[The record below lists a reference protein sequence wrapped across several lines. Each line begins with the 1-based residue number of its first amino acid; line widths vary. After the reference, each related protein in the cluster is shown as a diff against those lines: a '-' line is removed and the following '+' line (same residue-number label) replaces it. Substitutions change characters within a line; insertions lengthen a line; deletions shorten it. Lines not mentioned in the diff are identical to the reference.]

1 LKFKNDN
8 AIKSYNHEQHS
19 LFGIGKEKDKLFW
32 KSLVRLAL
40 VNGYLFKNIEKYG
53 LLSINEAGVEY
64 IKNPKPHEMS
74 VDDEYENV
82 NEENFDSFKLESV
95 CDEVLFSD
103 LKELRRKVAKEKEL
117 PPYVIFQDPSLEDMA
132 IKFPITLEELA
143 NISGVGKNKALKFGE
158 QFIAYIEKYVQDNDI
173 ERPLDIV
180 LKGNSEKSAKRV
192 SIILNIDKKVEL
204 PDIAKQLGI
213 SFDELINEMEQI
225 VNSGTKINIK
235 FFIEQFL
242 DDDLQE
248 EIVQFF
254 KSADI
259 EDIDAAVAYFEG
271 EFSFEELKLMHLQ
284 FVSDL
289 AN

>member
-1 LKFKNDN
+1 MSYLDISLTHIVNFIIGNKNDN

-103 LKELRRKVAKEKEL
+103 LKE
-117 PPYVIFQDPSLEDMA
+117 YYPS
-132 IKFPITLEELA
+132 
-143 NISGVGKNKALKFGE
+143 
-158 QFIAYIEKYVQDNDI
+158 
-173 ERPLDIV
+173 V
-180 LKGNSEKSAKRV
+180 LKKAIQKRFM
-192 SIILNIDKKVEL
+192 LKK
-204 PDIAKQLGI
+204 
-213 SFDELINEMEQI
+213 
-225 VNSGTKINIK
+225 
-235 FFIEQFL
+235 
-242 DDDLQE
+242 
-248 EIVQFF
+248 
-254 KSADI
+254 
-259 EDIDAAVAYFEG
+259 
-271 EFSFEELKLMHLQ
+271 
-284 FVSDL
+284 
-289 AN
+289 